1 MLLQLRSLLF
11 VLLLSVG
18 ALPDG
23 FTVCLRRLGNEP
35 VQQGCRA
42 SCCSGKASSS
52 TRPSLTVASSCE
64 RCCLTVPVSV
74 RKLDASSQ
82 RTITPS
88 LAPILVLAAHVV
100 PEPAVHVLPVRR
112 HERPPP
118 PLARCL
124 PLRI

>member
-1 MLLQLRSLLF
+1 MLLQLRSLLLA
-11 VLLLSVG
+11 LLLAVV

-35 VQQGCRA
+35 VQQGCHA
-42 SCCSGKASSS
+42 SCCSGRASSN
-52 TRPSLTVASSCE
+52 TRPSLTAASSCE
-64 RCCLTVPVSV
+64 RCCLTVPVSM

-82 RTITPS
+82 KSPTPS
-88 LAPILVLAAHVV
+88 LAPVLVLASHVV
-100 PEPAVHVLPVRR
+100 PEPAVRVLTVRR

-118 PLARCL
+118 PLAPSL